1 MYARQDN
8 VTSAIIATQQ
18 AAHGVSAGVKIESL
32 AEGQV
37 AFVDAG
43 MRAFVPGV
51 NLANL
56 VAGETYYIIQGMGVG
71 NPVLKSLPI
80 VGGEVTIRKAK
91 YQAPQDQISYVGF
104 NGTAGSLDAD
114 DDNTAYLITITPENN
129 DELDRSYPLK
139 MYGSYKTG
147 TGATNSDSAAGLVK
161 SLIKQYNNGTNPVPL
176 IKFERINAGA
186 LADAISTFTVD
197 VVKGSKN
204 ITFSGDATAIVTDG
218 SILRFGGTGAGTDPV
233 YIVESN
239 DGGAGAA
246 RVYTLD
252 VPYQGDTATIVA
264 GEVETVTEGAWGIKM
279 TGLELPYDVDAWRY
293 YHRNKFHVGIGEEF
307 NSTLVSTP
315 QVAREGVGAVP
326 QAKQAEY
333 ETWGFSGQGATNTTP
348 IAPRKSITIPS
359 DERFAVISYIQSR
372 DRSGIV
378 HSQKLNQTVT
388 CFLALVNADD
398 TDANA
403 TDTLSA
409 NSESI
414 TGNDT
419 ALDV

>member
-1 MYARQDN
+1 MYARQNN
-8 VTSAIIATQQ
+8 VTNAIIATQQ

-32 AEGQV
+32 PEGQV

-71 NPVLKSLPI
+71 EPVLKSLPI

-91 YQAPQDQISYVGF
+91 YQAPQDQISYVGW
-104 NGTAGSLDAD
+104 NGTAGALDGD

-147 TGATNSDSAAGLVK
+147 VGATNATTAAGLVK
-161 SLIKQYNNGTNPVPL
+161 SLIKQYSNELQPVDL
-176 IKFERINAGA
+176 IKFSRVNATAGTA
-186 LADAISTFTVD
+186 ATGTGTLTFT
-197 VVKGSKN
+197 KGSKTVSAATD
-204 ITFSGDATAIVTDG
+204 IDAVAAVGDYIRLGTGVTDP
-218 SILRFGGTGAGTDPV
+218 A
-233 YIVESN
+233 YKIVSMDTTAN
-239 DGGAGAA
+239 TA
-246 RVYTLD
+246 VLD
-252 VPYQGDTATIVA
+252 VPVQEASGTLADSAFEILVEATADA
-264 GEVETVTEGAWGIKM
+264 AAWGIKM
-279 TGLELPYDVDAWRY
+279 EGLELPYDVDAWRY

-307 NSTLVSTP
+307 NSTLVSTT
-315 QVAREGVGAVP
+315 QVAREGVGAIP

-333 ETWGFSGQGATNTTP
+333 ETWGFTGQGATNTTP

-359 DERFAVISYIQSR
+359 DERFAVISYIQNR

-378 HSQKLNQTVT
+378 HSQKLSQVVT

-398 TDANA
+398 TDGNA
-403 TDTLSA
+403 QDTLSE